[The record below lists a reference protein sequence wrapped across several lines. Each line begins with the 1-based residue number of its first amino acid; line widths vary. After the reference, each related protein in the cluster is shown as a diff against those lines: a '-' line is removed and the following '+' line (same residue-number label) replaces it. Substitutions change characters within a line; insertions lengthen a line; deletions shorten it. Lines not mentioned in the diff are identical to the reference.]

1 MPGWSGI
8 ELQHAMKM
16 RDAALPLIL
25 ITGHGDIPMAVNAI
39 KEGAFDFIEKPFDYE
54 RLIESIAKAIC
65 VAIHAERMPRGGVK
79 QEPRLARRPGRAAET
94 AKPKPFKWTAK
105 ANIIL
110 EKNARAR
117 RALEEDRCRR

>member
-1 MPGWSGI
+1 MTCLGSPQLGDQVDI
-8 ELQHAMKM
+8 LHAK
-16 RDAALPLIL
+16 L
-25 ITGHGDIPMAVNAI
+25 
-39 KEGAFDFIEKPFDYE
+39 DFGQNLNRICLFRSQISQEARNDLFDYE